1 MPINPLD
8 SSTAGAATGTTQR
21 QQQGILGKDDFLK
34 LLIGQ
39 LQNQDPLSPG
49 DPTEQM
55 GQMTQFS
62 ILEQLSNLAQ
72 SQQAAAANDYDQQA
86 ISLIGKTVSYTR
98 SDGTA
103 ASGVVELV
111 TFTPDGPSLTISGER
126 GIPPVAVT
134 EVR

>member
-1 MPINPLD
+1 MINPLD
-8 SSTAGAATGTTQR
+8 SSTSTATAGGATTGQPGT
-21 QQQGILGKDDFLK
+21 LGKDDFLK

-62 ILEQLSNLAQ
+62 ILEQLTNLAQ

-86 ISLIGKTVSYTR
+86 IALIGRTVAYTR
-98 SDGTA
+98 SDGTQ
-103 ASGVVELV
+103 ASGVVEQV
-111 TFTPDGPSLTISGER
+111 AFTPKGPSLTISGES

>member
-1 MPINPLD
+1 MPINPID
-8 SSTAGAATGTTQR
+8 AISPSAQAAQPR
-21 QQQGILGKDDFLK
+21 EQGILGKDDFLK

-39 LQNQDPLSPG
+39 LQHQDPMSPS
-49 DPTEQM
+49 DPSEQM

-62 ILEQLSNLAQ
+62 ILEQLTNLAQ

-86 ISLIGKTVSYTR
+86 ISLIGKTVTYTR
-98 SDGTA
+98 SDGSP

-111 TFTPDGPSLTISGER
+111 TFTPKGPSLTISGEP